1 MPFATNFLNDFGN
14 NSQNMNGYSSV
25 IIYPNLNRKMCFF
38 SLISLTMANNFL
50 LVFFFFFI

>member
-38 SLISLTMANNFL
+38 
-50 LVFFFFFI
+50 FFDKPDNGQ